1 MNSTAS
7 KFSKFQA
14 FKASVMKVTDSTNKE
29 LKVTFFYSIV
39 TASLFIIPLT
49 LFTLWIAELDSRAE
63 LIIGLMSFCFWVLST
78 VKIHSKVAS
87 KIMERNEM
95 QLREIISGFSKAE
108 LAFFYNQDIN
118 ENSINISVLDMIRSY
133 VSNKQFS

>member
-14 FKASVMKVTDSTNKE
+14 FKSSVKKVTDSTSKE
-29 LKVTFFYSIV
+29 LKATFFYSVV

-49 LFTLWIAELDSRAE
+49 ILTFWITELDSRAE
-63 LIIGLMSFCFWVLST
+63 LIIGLVSFCFLVLST

-95 QLREIISGFSKAE
+95 QLREIISGFSKTE

-118 ENSINISVLDMIRSY
+118 ECSMNSSVLDMIRVY
-133 VSNKQFS
+133 VSNKRFD